1 MFFLRRATHLF
12 TMAIVLGTLMACG
25 GETVQSESPIVINKS
40 PNDERDYAAVT
51 LDNGLKV
58 LMVSDPATEKSA
70 AALSV
75 GVGAF
80 SDPMDFQGM
89 AHYLEHMLFMGSE
102 SFPEPDGY
110 MNFAAENGGSSNA
123 YTSSEIT
130 NYMITIEN
138 TAFPEALHRLSE
150 FFSAPILDPGY
161 IQKEKNAVN
170 AEWSMR
176 RESEGRSIYRLQRA
190 LLGEHPANR
199 FTIGNLE
206 TLADKSDRELHP
218 ATIAFFEKYYSANLM
233 SLVLISPLPAAE
245 MAVLAEQHFS
255 LIPNKN
261 VEKPVVTTEVSFDD
275 VAGKLI
281 RFKPQRDLRELR
293 LSYLIDNNQS
303 EWRSKPGDYLGY
315 VIGSEMPG
323 TPADKLK
330 SLGLISQ
337 LITSSYE
344 SLYGNY
350 GTFEISVQLTPDGMK
365 RREDIVEV
373 LTGYIELLRQE
384 GVDDRYADEYKQSL
398 ENRFTFLEKT
408 DDFSY
413 ASSLAA
419 AMQDYPIENV
429 IDAPYRFDGFNQAA
443 VDSLLG
449 QLVPKRLNV
458 WYISQEEPTDSEL
471 EFYVGPHSVEDL
483 VPIEAAN
490 ALAAANRLGL
500 TLPSKNGLLP
510 ANFDLREPSTEATP
524 IAVADNVT
532 FWLKGSDYFAGL
544 PKGFARIQL
553 SSDLALNSVD
563 NQVYLSLWQSLY
575 DLKQARLAT
584 EASIAGMSLNLDAS
598 NGITLTVS
606 GFTDKQ
612 PELLERALAGLRVA
626 PTELEFGQ
634 AVERYLR
641 RIENSKRAFPY
652 TRFTPLLGLLTR
664 EGRFS
669 DTSLVLAASKANRA
683 DFTAFTETVLADS
696 HVRGFFFGN
705 YNEADVQTAYQQIS
719 KTLTPS
725 ASSGYA
731 RAGIY
736 DPEPSATLML
746 NLEVP
751 VDDLGMMYAFAAPE
765 ASVKNQALSRILARH
780 LRVRAFET
788 LRTEEQLGY
797 AAGGG
802 ALDLYLHPMVI
813 FYIQTPVKGPQDMLD
828 RFNAYTLEY
837 RDELMGL
844 SEESFDKFKAGVL
857 TALTE
862 PPKNLSSE
870 AGPFAS
876 DWAIERYDFDT
887 RAKLI
892 SAVESATLD
901 DVQTFYDSTVF
912 GESRSRIVIQLK
924 GQRYGSE
931 PFGTIDGSTVV
942 DDVDQF
948 HRDMPRQS
956 L

>member
-25 GETVQSESPIVINKS
+25 GETVQSESPIVVNKS

-669 DTSLVLAASKANRA
+669 DTSLVLAASKANLA

-931 PFGTIDGSTVV
+931 PFGTIDESTVV

>member
-669 DTSLVLAASKANRA
+669 DTSLVLAASKANLA